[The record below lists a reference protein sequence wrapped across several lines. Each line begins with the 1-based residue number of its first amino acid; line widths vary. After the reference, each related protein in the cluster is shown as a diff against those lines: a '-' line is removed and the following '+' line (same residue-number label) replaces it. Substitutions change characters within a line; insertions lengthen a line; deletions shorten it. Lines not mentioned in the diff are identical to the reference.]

1 MASTLNYGDAVVIRR
16 VMNDYRTHDLIY
28 FEYPQPDSSSQGVRF
43 IQRLIGLPGD
53 TIALSDKA
61 LLINGITIPDTS
73 SLQFNYFITLKNK
86 EADSLFRL
94 KYHFDEGGAV
104 SNDLDYSYSLN
115 HDEFVQLEKDSL
127 IKKIELKHEKSKNY
141 DETCFPGYPQFCWNR
156 DFYGPVRIPRSND
169 TLRLDTLN
177 IGLYSTLIRDYERNT
192 LERRHDSIFINGRST
207 AYYVPRLNYYFVL
220 GDNRDNAN
228 DSRVWGFLPE
238 HYIKGRVMFTLRKA
252 QP

>member
-1 MASTLNYGDAVVIRR
+1 MTSTLSYGDAVMIRR
-16 VMNDYRTHDLIY
+16 VLNNYKTNDLIY
-28 FEYPQPDSSSQGVRF
+28 FGYPLPDSTNSDVNF
-43 IQRLIGLPGD
+43 IQRLAGLPGD

-61 LLINGITIPDTS
+61 LLINGMTVLDTS
-73 SLQFNYFITLKNK
+73 SLRFNYFITLKNK
-86 EADSLFRL
+86 LSDSLFHL

-104 SNDLDYSYSLN
+104 SNDLDYSYSLTR
-115 HDEFVQLEKDSL
+115 DEFVQLQKDSL
-127 IKKIELKHEKSKNY
+127 VKNVALKHEKPRNY

-156 DFYGPVRIPRSND
+156 DFYGPVRVPASND

-177 IGLYSTLIRDYERNT
+177 IGLYTTLIRDYERNL
-192 LERRHDSIFINGRST
+192 LERRHDSIFINGQPAT
-207 AYYVPRLNYYFVL
+207 WYVTRLDYYFVL

-238 HYIKGRVMFTLRKA
+238 NYIKGKVLFTLRKA